1 MKTRLSGAAFQ
12 AATSAVEP
20 TCPAPAPK
28 HAGLKAHGYILIQM
42 LRILVLILANS
53 VASFAVTLVGAVRDS
68 SGALIPAVTVEL
80 TAQAPGPPLI
90 IRTDTSGQFRAA
102 NLSAG
107 PYQIKI
113 VHAGFQPYTQTVEVE
128 ANQTNAVEIR
138 LEVAKIV
145 RDAAFVEFVESH
157 FNQNASTESFKRV
170 VDKQYD
176 AWDGCR
182 G

>member
-1 MKTRLSGAAFQ
+1 MRGRVCFRSLEIGKITAILN
-12 AATSAVEP
+12 P
-20 TCPAPAPK
+20 
-28 HAGLKAHGYILIQM
+28 GLIKRG
-42 LRILVLILANS
+42 S
-53 VASFAVTLVGAVRDS
+53 VTLVGAVRDS